1 MKNKNYIL
9 IPVYLLI
16 FLSIIL
22 GLMLGVQYLSSVF
35 LGFKFTTS
43 YGAIFLSIII
53 LVGFILLTPLSLFLE
68 SLIEHI
74 GLMNRGSYLL
84 LQIVQLIV
92 FIFIVELIIS
102 YFNIVMFSS
111 DYTEYIY
118 YTIMYCFFFVLAKA
132 GDIVKKSD
140 EEYQEI

>member
-9 IPVYLLI
+9 IPVYFLI
-16 FLSIIL
+16 FLSIIVC
-22 GLMLGVQYLSSVF
+22 LMLGVQYLSSVF
-35 LGFKFTTS
+35 LDFKFATS
-43 YGAIFLSIII
+43 YGAIFLSLII

-74 GLMNRGSYLL
+74 GLVNRGSYLL

-92 FIFIVELIIS
+92 FIFIVKLIVS

-118 YTIMYCFFFVLAKA
+118 YGIMYSFFFVLAKI
-132 GDIVKKSD
+132 GDIVD